1 MNIKVN
7 VVDVLAKLL
16 PHPRSR
22 FGLNLVIHKSS
33 EPRWLGLE
41 IEDEDTQTKV
51 ER

>member
-7 VVDVLAKLL
+7 VADVLAKLL

-33 EPRWLGLE
+33 EPRWLRLE
-41 IEDEDTQTKV
+41 IKDEDTQTKV
-51 ER
+51 ES